1 MAAGFHTIAVIDID
15 HFKPINDIFG
25 HPYGDSVL
33 VCVAAA
39 LRASDDKDLIAFRI
53 GGEEFLLMLRG
64 KDAAERAEA
73 RRRAITARTL
83 ATMDG
88 LDRPITASMGLL
100 DFTAVADDPD
110 LDFWSLYTRADQLL
124 YDAKCAGRNRTGRD
138 ALEWFVPQADGPASA
153 VA

>member
-1 MAAGFHTIAVIDID
+1 MGRLIILITLLLLPMTAVGEDVV
-15 HFKPINDIFG
+15 KP
-25 HPYGDSVL
+25 
-33 VCVAAA
+33 
-39 LRASDDKDLIAFRI
+39 
-53 GGEEFLLMLRG
+53 
-64 KDAAERAEA
+64 DAADRAEA

-100 DFTAVADDPD
+100 DFAAVADDPD

-138 ALEWFVPQADGPASA
+138 ALEWFVPQADGAASA

>member
-1 MAAGFHTIAVIDID
+1 MIDID

-100 DFTAVADDPD
+100 DFAAVADDPD

-138 ALEWFVPQADGPASA
+138 ALEWFVPQADGGASA